1 MPAPPPDPGPTGGGA
16 TRLTEAE
23 VALVL
28 RRASELNAAEGLGV
42 GRGDDLVPLATV
54 EAAAGEVGLDPA
66 DVRRAVAELRA
77 GLLDAGGS
85 TARPVGGTV
94 VTATRVV
101 PGTPAAAGH
110 AVRRYLSRQTFVV
123 VRDQGS
129 VQRWRR
135 RDDTVATVLR
145 AVQLRGTV
153 RLDAAREVAVQV
165 VPAEGGSLVRLD
177 ADLGRRVQVAPPAT
191 GGVVGAASAAGS
203 TAAALALDPLVLA
216 VGVPASLALGYA
228 GFWVT
233 RAFVRRDQLR
243 VRDALDGFLDDLERG
258 GGASRSVVDD
268 VRDRIRGRLDGR
280 RPAPPF

>member
-1 MPAPPPDPGPTGGGA
+1 VPAPPPRPGPAGDGDA
-16 TRLTEAE
+16 SLTEAE

-28 RRASELNAAEGLGV
+28 RRASELNAAEGLGP
-42 GRGDDLVPLATV
+42 GGGDDLVSLATV
-54 EAAAGEVGLDPA
+54 EAAAGEVGLEPA

-77 GLLDAGGS
+77 GLLDAGS
-85 TARPVGGTV
+85 TARPVGGPV
-94 VTATRVV
+94 VTATRIV
-101 PGTPAAAGH
+101 PGTPAAAGD

-153 RLDAAREVAVQV
+153 RLDAAREVTVQI

-177 ADLGRRVQVAPPAT
+177 ADLGRRVLVAPPAT
-191 GGVVGAASAAGS
+191 GGAVGAASAAGS
-203 TAAALALDPLVLA
+203 TAAAVAVDPLVLA
-216 VGVPASLALGYA
+216 VGVPVTFALGY
-228 GFWVT
+228 GSFWVS

-258 GGASRSVVDD
+258 GGAPRSVVDD

-280 RPAPPF
+280 RPSPPF

>member
-1 MPAPPPDPGPTGGGA
+1 MPAPPPDPGPAADGDA
-16 TRLTEAE
+16 SLTEAE

-28 RRASELNAAEGLGV
+28 RRASELNAAEGLGP
-42 GRGDDLVPLATV
+42 GRGDELVPLATV

-77 GLLDAGGS
+77 GLLDAGDD
-85 TARPVGGTV
+85 TARAASGPV

-101 PGTPAAAGH
+101 PGAPAAAGD

-129 VQRWRR
+129 AQRWRR

-153 RLDAAREVAVQV
+153 RLDAAREVTVQI

-216 VGVPASLALGYA
+216 VGVPASLAFGYG

-258 GGASRSVVDD
+258 TGVSRSVVDD
-268 VRDRIRGRLDGR
+268 VRDRIRTRMEGR

>member
-1 MPAPPPDPGPTGGGA
+1 MPAPPPRPGPAGDGDA
-16 TRLTEAE
+16 SLTEAE

-28 RRASELNAAEGLGV
+28 RRASELNAAEGLGP
-42 GRGDDLVPLATV
+42 GRGHDLVPLATV
-54 EAAAGEVGLDPA
+54 EAAAGEVGLEPA

-85 TARPVGGTV
+85 TARPAGGPV
-94 VTATRVV
+94 VTATRIV
-101 PGTPAAAGH
+101 PGAPAAIGDAI
-110 AVRRYLSRQTFVV
+110 RRYLSRQTFAV

-135 RDDTVATVLR
+135 RDDTVASVLR
-145 AVQLRGTV
+145 AVQLRGGV
-153 RLDAAREVAVQV
+153 RLDAAREVTVQV

-191 GGVVGAASAAGS
+191 GGAVGVASAAGS
-203 TAAALALDPLVLA
+203 TAAALAVDPLVLA
-216 VGVPASLALGYA
+216 VGVPVSVALGY
-228 GFWVT
+228 GSFWVT

-258 GGASRSVVDD
+258 GGAPRSVVDD

-280 RPAPPF
+280 RPSPPF